1 MTHLRLATF
10 AALFVLAAGG
20 TAFAQQPPPG
30 ADNPAPLPT
39 NNPEAS
45 ANVKESEAY
54 SQLLRTNPSF
64 RKKREQIECGP
75 IADPQL
81 HQQCVNSF
89 EAYASAPAPKRSQH

>member
-1 MTHLRLATF
+1 MTYLRLATF
-10 AALFVLAAGG
+10 AALLTFAAGG
-20 TAFAQQPPPG
+20 TAFAQ
-30 ADNPAPLPT
+30 PAPLPT

-54 SQLLRTNPSF
+54 SQLLRTNPGF

-75 IADPQL
+75 ISDPQL

-89 EAYASAPAPKRSQH
+89 EAYASAPAPRHSQH